1 MSSIGP
7 MISEKTMFLYIDGTP
22 IRAAWLK
29 GQRLTLTFGTY
40 L

>member
-1 MSSIGP
+1 MKFEFNWPNG
-7 MISEKTMFLYIDGTP
+7 SEKKLCFYILMD
-22 IRAAWLK
+22 RAWLK